1 MSTHILAQITVP
13 QIQLVLQ
20 TITFMIFAIG
30 LIYTGRQFR
39 HWRDA
44 AHVANFTKL
53 VELQMQLR
61 KMRVENPR
69 LAKVYAHDVQPHQT
83 NEEIQDYF
91 MNLMQLSLFEIAWF
105 GHKNHQ
111 LPDDYFASWVK
122 RMEAIEAEDSF
133 RHVEQ
138 PLDEDHAR
146 RLPAVR
152 SGHDGTWRPPP
163 LAERGLHG
171 LITPLSLPPGV
182 SGRLRGS

>member
-1 MSTHILAQITVP
+1 MTTQTLAQITVP

-111 LPDDYFASWVK
+111 LPDDYFNSWVK

-133 RHVEQ
+133 RAMWSS
-138 PLDEDHAR
+138 P
-146 RLPAVR
+146 
-152 SGHDGTWRPPP
+152 SMKIMHDDFQQFVQDMM
-163 LAERGLHG
+163 ERGDLHRSRSAD
-171 LITPLSLPPGV
+171 PNA
-182 SGRLRGS
+182 